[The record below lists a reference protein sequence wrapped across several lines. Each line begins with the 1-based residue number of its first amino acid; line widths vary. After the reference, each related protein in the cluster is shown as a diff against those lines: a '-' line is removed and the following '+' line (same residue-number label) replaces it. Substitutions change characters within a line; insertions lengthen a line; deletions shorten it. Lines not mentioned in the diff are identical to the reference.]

1 MVAFEAG
8 QREAERE
15 VLDVDGVVRRGV
27 RVAERTHEVAVD
39 PGLLAS
45 NLQNAVGADRAAR
58 GLRNYS
64 AFGRER
70 QRVSAGG
77 ALEKPDHGLP
87 FFLRHE
93 VEIAA
98 ALNAGNQVL
107 GDQRGH
113 RSDGQCELRDSL
125 IQELNEGVAEHVLLR
140 VHVLVNQR
148 HLPDAAV
155 DNLLEV
161 HLPLADRRALALHV
175 GAEIRLVQRVLQV
188 HVRLHQRQADVR
200 RREPVRRRFPRVFA
214 VLDRGDVLGDRRVRP
229 DPLLIHQRDEFR
241 LGEQLRSLS
250 TNNRSTK
257 YDGGAFL
264 YAQTRHLHFLADH
277 ERRQRV
283 LVQPLVLEH
292 VQIVSLSNDRPF
304 RGKQLRADP
313 HLQLCFAA
321 PRQFYLSPIKRCRD
335 CSSPENASL
344 CIHRSQTPATHQI
357 RFRYSRHSLAPGVSL
372 DGSEGARGRRPF
384 PREAARIPRSGA
396 SARRFP
402 SHSRRFALESNSGS
416 RFPQRKPRFPFE
428 DSWPISGGFG
438 SYLMK
443 PFW

>member
-27 RVAERTHEVAVD
+27 RIAERTHEEAVA
-39 PGLLAS
+39 PCFLAS
-45 NLQNAVGADRAAR
+45 NLQDGVGTDRAAR
-58 GLRNYS
+58 GLRDNR

-77 ALEKPDHGLP
+77 ALEKPNHGFP
-87 FFLRHE
+87 FLLRHE

-113 RSDGQCELRDSL
+113 GSDGQCQLRDSL

-148 HLPDAAV
+148 HLADAAV
-155 DNLLEV
+155 NHLLEV
-161 HLPLADRRALALHV
+161 HLPLADRRAFALHV

-188 HVRLHQRQADVR
+188 HVRLHQRQADIR
-200 RREPVRRRFPRVFA
+200 RREPIRRRFLRVFA
-214 VLDRGDVLGDRRVRP
+214 VLDRGDVLRDRRVGP
-229 DPLLIHQRDEFR
+229 DPLFVHQRDEFR
-241 LGEQLRSLS
+241 LGKQLRSLS
-250 TNNRSTK
+250 TTSQPNK

-264 YAQTRHLHFLADH
+264 HAQTRHLHFLAYH

-283 LVQPLVLEH
+283 LVQPLVFEH
-292 VQIVSLSNDRPF
+292 VQIVSLPNNRPF

-313 HLQLCFAA
+313 HLQLCFAV

-344 CIHRSQTPATHQI
+344 YTHRSQTPAMHQI
-357 RFRYSRHSLAPGVSL
+357 RYRYSRHSLAPGVSL
-372 DGSEGARGRRPF
+372 DESEDARGRRLF
-384 PREAARIPRSGA
+384 PREAARIPRLEA

-402 SHSRRFALESNSGS
+402 NHSRRSALESNSGS

-428 DSWPISGGFG
+428 DSCQSAMD
-438 SYLMK
+438 SVRT
-443 PFW
+443 